1 MRRKFIWKMKTK
13 KENSWGLCL
22 NVAMS
27 MEEFINQ
34 KTEAAI
40 EVLAL
45 NVLALSK
52 SKSKKAGSKTAS
64 LGHNR
69 FYC

>member
-1 MRRKFIWKMKTK
+1 MRRKFIWKTKEK

-22 NVAMS
+22 NVVTS
-27 MEEFINQ
+27 MEEFISR
-34 KTEAAI
+34 KTEAVI
-40 EVLAL
+40 EALAP
-45 NVLALSK
+45 NALALSK